1 MTFVCLLDHLD
12 SPSEDFSARFTV
24 PRGFS
29 ASCALPV
36 Y

>member
-1 MTFVCLLDHLD
+1 VTFVFLLDHLD
-12 SPSEDFSARFTV
+12 SPSEDFRERFTV